1 MSKHFRV
8 LGKRGRVNIPVE
20 IREKL
25 GWSDNDILS
34 FEVQSNGTLLVR
46 KEQINA
52 EKKDCESILSM
63 FNSLPESQQREILV
77 KLSVKWAEKER
88 GGLNDGK

>member
-1 MSKHFRV
+1 MSKQFRV
-8 LGKRGRVNIPVE
+8 LGKRGRINLPIE

-25 GWSDNDILS
+25 CWSGNDILS

-52 EKKDCESILSM
+52 EKKDCESILAM
-63 FNSLPESQQREILV
+63 FNSLPESQQREILI

-88 GGLNDGK
+88 GGLND

>member
-8 LGKRGRVNIPVE
+8 LGKRGRINLPIE

-25 GWSDNDILS
+25 CWSENDILS
-34 FEVQSNGTLLVR
+34 FEVQDNGTLLVR

-63 FNSLPESQQREILV
+63 FNSLPESQQREILI

-88 GGLNDGK
+88 GGLND

>member
-8 LGKRGRVNIPVE
+8 LGKRGRINLPIE

-25 GWSDNDILS
+25 CWSENDILS
-34 FEVQSNGTLLVR
+34 FEVQDNGTLLVR

-63 FNSLPESQQREILV
+63 FNSLPESQQREILI
-77 KLSVKWAEKER
+77 KLSVRWAEKER
-88 GGLNDGK
+88 GGLND

>member
-8 LGKRGRVNIPVE
+8 LGKRGRINLPIE

-25 GWSDNDILS
+25 CWSGNDILS
-34 FEVQSNGTLLVR
+34 FEVQDNGTLLVR

-52 EKKDCESILSM
+52 EKKDCENILAM
-63 FNSLPESQQREILV
+63 FNSLPESQQREILI

-88 GGLNDGK
+88 GGLND

>member
-8 LGKRGRVNIPVE
+8 LGKRGRINLPIE

-25 GWSDNDILS
+25 CWSENDILS
-34 FEVQSNGTLLVR
+34 FEVQDNGTLLVR

-63 FNSLPESQQREILV
+63 FNSLPESQQREILI
-77 KLSVKWAEKER
+77 KLSVRWAEKER
-88 GGLNDGK
+88 SVLND

>member
-20 IREKL
+20 VREKL
-25 GWSDNDILS
+25 GWSGNEILS

-46 KEQINA
+46 KVQINA
-52 EKKDCESILSM
+52 EKKDCESILAM
-63 FNSLPESQQREILV
+63 FNSLPESQQREVLI
-77 KLSVKWAEKER
+77 KLSVKWAEKKEV
-88 GGLNDGK
+88 G

>member
-20 IREKL
+20 VREKL
-25 GWSDNDILS
+25 SWSGNDILS

-52 EKKDCESILSM
+52 EKKDCESILAM
-63 FNSLPESQQREILV
+63 FNSLPESQQREVLI

-88 GGLNDGK
+88 GGLND

>member
-25 GWSDNDILS
+25 GWLGNDILS

-52 EKKDCESILSM
+52 EKKDCESILAM
-63 FNSLPESQQREILV
+63 LNALVESQQREIII
-77 KLSVKWAEKER
+77 KLSLRWDEKER
-88 GGLNDGK
+88 GGMNE